1 MGLGFK
7 TPREVGS
14 VLFFTVTVRSL
25 SGVGLTRILGEM
37 VHVFLLRFASSLP
50 AKIVPIKRV
59 NFIE

>member
-14 VLFFTVTVRSL
+14 VFYFTVTVRSL

-50 AKIVPIKRV
+50 AKICTYKKG
-59 NFIE
+59 